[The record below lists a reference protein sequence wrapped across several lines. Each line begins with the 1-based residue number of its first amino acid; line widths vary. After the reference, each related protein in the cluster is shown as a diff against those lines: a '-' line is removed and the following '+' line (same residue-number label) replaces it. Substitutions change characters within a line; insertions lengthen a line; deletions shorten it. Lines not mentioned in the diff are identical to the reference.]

1 MFFFT
6 NFAPILR
13 KHIAMESIQIKD
25 KKFAISITE
34 EQILKEVDRVAEEIN
49 RDLKDKN
56 PLFLSV
62 LNGSF
67 MFTADLMKRITIPCE
82 ISFVKLA
89 SYQGISSTGK
99 ITEVIGV
106 NEDISGRCV
115 VIVEDIVD
123 TGLTMQRLLETLG
136 TRNPK
141 EIHIASLL
149 VKPEKLQ
156 VPLNIKYAAMNIPND
171 FIVGYGLDY
180 DGLGRNYKD
189 IYTIINE

>member
-34 EQILKEVDRVAEEIN
+34 EQILKEVDRVAAEIN

-67 MFTADLMKRITIPCE
+67 MFTSDLMKRITIPCE

-180 DGLGRNYKD
+180 NEQGRNLKD
-189 IYTIINE
+189 IYTIKED

>member
-1 MFFFT
+1 
-6 NFAPILR
+6 
-13 KHIAMESIQIKD
+13 MESIQIKD

-99 ITEVIGV
+99 ITEVIGTKTSA
-106 NEDISGRCV
+106 D
-115 VIVEDIVD
+115 D
-123 TGLTMQRLLETLG
+123 
-136 TRNPK
+136 
-141 EIHIASLL
+141 A
-149 VKPEKLQ
+149 
-156 VPLNIKYAAMNIPND
+156 
-171 FIVGYGLDY
+171 
-180 DGLGRNYKD
+180 
-189 IYTIINE
+189 